1 MGHGLVV
8 MVVNKKM
15 LARVPDQTLI
25 AIYLML
31 PGERDYDVTGE
42 REYKM

>member
-8 MVVNKKM
+8 MAVNKKM

-25 AIYLML
+25 AIYD
-31 PGERDYDVTGE
+31 ETRRKRYDVTGE